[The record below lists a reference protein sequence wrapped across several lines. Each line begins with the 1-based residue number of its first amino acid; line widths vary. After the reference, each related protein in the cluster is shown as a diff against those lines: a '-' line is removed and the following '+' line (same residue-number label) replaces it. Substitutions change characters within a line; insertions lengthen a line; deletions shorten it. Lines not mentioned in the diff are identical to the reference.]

1 MQMMKTDKKYN
12 TIIVGAGAAGLMAAC
27 ELSSY
32 TDSVLVIDRMDSPGK
47 KILATGNGK
56 CNMTNLY
63 MERNCFRGTGADL
76 AYQVSQIM
84 TPEAL
89 REYFFRLGLL
99 TMERNGYVYPITE
112 QAKTVLKTLLFQIE
126 KKNISI
132 LTGEKVKEVKPLKK
146 GGFIVFTEQAE
157 YRGEHVIL
165 ACGGQASPNLG
176 SDGSGYELLNK
187 LNVKTNRS
195 LPALTGLTSPKKM
208 FKALSGVRTKG
219 CISYFGKDGHY
230 VKETGE
236 IQLAAYGISGIP
248 VFQISRY
255 VIEDLEKERELKKG
269 IEKEKNITVEVLFDF
284 FPDMTFQDLKSIFA
298 CLRQIEGMTCAD
310 VLGGLLHEKW
320 IPVLLGESGISPNDA
335 PDVVPEKK
343 WNKLIQFLKQYP
355 IPING
360 YRGFEFAQACQGG
373 ALVTEITKE
382 MESVKYPGLYFIGE
396 LVDVDGTCGGY
407 NLHWAFASGYVAAR
421 NIVRKK
427 YR

>member
-1 MQMMKTDKKYN
+1 MMKTAKKYN

-27 ELSSY
+27 ELSENIESI
-32 TDSVLVIDRMDSPGK
+32 LILDRMDAPGK

-63 MERNCFRGTGADL
+63 MERNCFRGTGGDL
-76 AYQVSQIM
+76 AYRTSQIM

-112 QAKTVLKTLLFQIE
+112 QAKTVLKTLLFHLEQKEIP
-126 KKNISI
+126 IR
-132 LTGEKVKEVKPLKK
+132 LGEKVKAIKADKK
-146 GGFIVFTEQAE
+146 EGYIIETESSE
-157 YRGEHVIL
+157 YRASNVIL
-165 ACGGQASPNLG
+165 ACGGQASPKLG
-176 SDGSGYELLNK
+176 SDGSGYDLLK
-187 LNVKTNRS
+187 QLKIRMKKP
-195 LPALTGLTSPKKM
+195 LPALTGLCSPKKM
-208 FKALSGVRTKG
+208 FKSLSGVRTKG

-255 VIEDLEKERELKKG
+255 VIEDLEKDQNKTKPEP
-269 IEKEKNITVEVLFDF
+269 VEVLFDF
-284 FPDMTFQDLKSIFA
+284 FPDMTFQDLKAAFY
-298 CLRQIEGMTCAD
+298 CLRKIEGATCAD
-310 VLGGLLHEKW
+310 VLCGVVHEKW
-320 IPVLLGESGISPNDA
+320 VPVLLGESGISPKDA
-335 PDVVPEKK
+335 PDSVPEKK

-360 YRGFEFAQACQGG
+360 YRDYEFAQACQGG
-373 ALVTEITKE
+373 ALASELTDE
-382 MESVKYPGLYFIGE
+382 MESVKYPGLYVTGE

-407 NLHWAFASGYVAAR
+407 NLHWAFTSGFLAAQS
-421 NIVRKK
+421 IKRKSGC
-427 YR
+427 

>member
-1 MQMMKTDKKYN
+1 MKKTGKKYN

-32 TDSVLVIDRMDSPGK
+32 TDSILVLDRMDAPGK

-76 AYQVSQIM
+76 AYKTSCAF
-84 TPEAL
+84 TPELL

-112 QAKTVLKTLLFQIE
+112 QAKTVLKTLLFHLE
-126 KKNISI
+126 KKNISV
-132 LTGEKVKEVKPLKK
+132 LTGQNVTTVKKSDQ
-146 GGFIVFTEQAE
+146 GGYVIETDQERFQAK
-157 YRGEHVIL
+157 HVIL

-176 SDGSGYELLNK
+176 SNGSGYDILKQLKIKMN
-187 LNVKTNRS
+187 NP
-195 LPALTGLTSPKKM
+195 LPALTGLCSPKKM
-208 FKALSGVRTKG
+208 FKSLSGVRTKG
-219 CISYFGKDGHY
+219 SVSYFGKDGHF

-255 VIEDLEKERELKKG
+255 VIDDLEKLREEKKG
-269 IEKEKNITVEVLFDF
+269 VEKEKNITVDVVFDF
-284 FPDMTFQDLKSIFA
+284 FPDLTFRDLKESFDY
-298 CLRQIEGMTCAD
+298 LRQIEGATCAD
-310 VLGGLLHEKW
+310 VLGGVVHEKW
-320 IPVLLGESGISPNDA
+320 VPVLLGESGISPKDA
-335 PDVVPEKK
+335 PATVPEKK

-355 IPING
+355 ISING

-373 ALVTEITKE
+373 ALITEITQE
-382 MESVKYPGLYFIGE
+382 MESVKYPGLYLTGE

-407 NLHWAFASGYVAAR
+407 NLHWAFTSGYLAAQSIAQR
-421 NIVRKK
+421 L
-427 YR
+427 